1 MLVTFGESDLREI
14 RSIVDNTPMLDT
26 PTFYILLVLIGAVTG
41 ALTGLTGASGM
52 SVLISALLL
61 VGLNIRDVI
70 GLTFAVTLA
79 NAATSLPA
87 YWRKGNI
94 NLRVAL
100 WLSIPAMAAVP
111 LGHAFGGRVESNGL
125 TAVIVV
131 CLFAIG
137 LKFVISTTGSKAAT
151 DVQPATATDDKPKTH
166 RTPTYALVPL
176 GILLGTMMG
185 VMGGGGAVFIGAGL
199 ILLFRMPA
207 RMAIG
212 TSVFIMGLVAIPGVF
227 LHLHGGTLEWAPA
240 AAVLASSIP
249 VAALTSNLAHRISE
263 VLIKRLLGIYL
274 LFISLFLLSKLL
286 S

>member
-1 MLVTFGESDLREI
+1 MPDS
-14 RSIVDNTPMLDT
+14 PM
-26 PTFYILLVLIGAVTG
+26 FYILLVFIGAITG

-61 VGLNIRDVI
+61 VGVGIRDVI

-94 NLRVAL
+94 DVRVAM
-100 WLSIPAMAAVP
+100 WLSGPAIPAVL
-111 LGHAFGGRVESNGL
+111 LGHVFGGRVESSAL

-137 LKFVISTTGSKAAT
+137 LKFVISSIKSKSETDEQTTNGAS
-151 DVQPATATDDKPKTH
+151 QPHQASA
-166 RTPTYALVPL
+166 YALVPL
-176 GILLGTMMG
+176 GIILGTMMG

-212 TSVFIMGLVAIPGVF
+212 TSVLIMGLVAVPGVVQ
-227 LHLHGGTLEWAPA
+227 HIYVGTLNWAPA
-240 AAVLASSIP
+240 SAVLASSIP
-249 VAALTSNLAHRISE
+249 LAALTSSLAHRISE
-263 VLIKRLLGIYL
+263 VRVKRLLGIYL

-286 S
+286 N